1 MLKYLRIHR
10 EAYDTSRFLFH
21 VILLK
26 FYNVGPSSKKKTL
39 VFFAQVVDRNDI
51 DADNKLV
58 NWMIIWTFTSYFWK
72 HDDYWTRIYLKF
84 LEFGFGCFWC
94 YISKIELWAFS
105 GFITFI
111 YHIVWEFRTVKK
123 LKRKFPIFL

>member
-21 VILLK
+21 VILLM

-58 NWMIIWTFTSYFWK
+58 NWMII
-72 HDDYWTRIYLKF
+72 
-84 LEFGFGCFWC
+84 
-94 YISKIELWAFS
+94 
-105 GFITFI
+105 
-111 YHIVWEFRTVKK
+111 
-123 LKRKFPIFL
+123 